1 MPRLCG
7 LSLSLSS
14 GIKCHVCAR
23 LGVSGGVTTLLYKE
37 VTSLM
42 AGVRD
47 SGLGGGDVLKLC
59 GPPFPCP

>member
-1 MPRLCG
+1 MPCLCG
-7 LSLSLSS
+7 LSLSLLNS
-14 GIKCHVCAR
+14 IKYHVCAS
-23 LGVSGGVTTLLYKE
+23 LGVFEGIMILLYKE
-37 VTSLM
+37 VTSFM